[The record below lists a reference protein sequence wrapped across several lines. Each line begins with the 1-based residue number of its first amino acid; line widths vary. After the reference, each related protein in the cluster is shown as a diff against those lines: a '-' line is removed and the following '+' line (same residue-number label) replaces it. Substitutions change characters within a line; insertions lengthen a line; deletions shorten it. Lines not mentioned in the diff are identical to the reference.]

1 MRLPFRKK
9 EKKTSVQLN
18 VPAEFRPAGAGLQPR
33 FPPTTESASRLA
45 RLPPSVLH
53 RILTCVCPHARDES
67 FETCEESGRDDNCV
81 LCDLRD
87 LSHCAQV
94 SRAWRAVAIQVLYHS
109 IRIEPVHYCKME
121 AWLAE
126 RRKKTGRFDRNGVP
140 EDTAQTR
147 LRLLR
152 RTVRDDPTRIGKLVQ
167 YLKIPYM
174 VREYCHVELAQTI
187 AVLPDLHYVDLPEGM
202 FADDPAYATLRLEVQ
217 ARCPKL
223 RKMSYVAG
231 AESSFAMLATGQVW
245 PRLQVLELTGLNV
258 DPTTMRNV
266 LGCLVNLRALK
277 VSKTDSLSDE
287 VLLSTEGLPSLPPI
301 EELVLKDTPR
311 VTAAGLIEYLAWL
324 ETQQALKVLTLKDTG
339 VQPSDL
345 ADVLTMATSLRTL
358 ALQTKVS
365 EPLHYNAGIAPLSS
379 RSLRTLRFE
388 LSGRT
393 SSAQD
398 ASAANT
404 YYTYVANSILSSNL
418 PRLRRLFV
426 HDESFPDKL
435 QTAMPAPGGA
445 FSGGSRHHHQ
455 SSSMSSTRG
464 VPALRISPS
473 GSPPGGNGMASP
485 RYNTPMGSPMASPRA
500 VPRSLASLS
509 ASPGQAAQN
518 RLSSNNP
525 FAPQQPQAGG
535 ASRAAPIQTLEI
547 FTKSD
552 EVGQWNFARV
562 DAHHS
567 ISASPSQREQQQQQL
582 STANRRESQ
591 YGLAADVEGQDW
603 DHRAARRSVM
613 VGNAAGG
620 FLTLPGSAPFAPPP
634 DLPPVTPGFA
644 SDDYRPRSSG
654 STSPSRFRR

>member
-1 MRLPFRKK
+1 MPL
-9 EKKTSVQLN
+9 
-18 VPAEFRPAGAGLQPR
+18 
-33 FPPTTESASRLA
+33 FPPTRESALKLA
-45 RLPPSVLH
+45 QLPPAVLQ
-53 RILTCVCPHARDES
+53 RIFGHVCPHARDES
-67 FETCEESGRDDNCV
+67 FDTCEESAKDDNCV

-87 LSHCAQV
+87 LSHCTQV
-94 SRAWRAVAIQVLYHS
+94 SRAWRVPAIRVLYHS
-109 IRIEPVHYCKME
+109 VRIEPVHYCKME

-126 RRKKTGRFDRNGVP
+126 RRKKKGRFEQNGVP
-140 EDTAQTR
+140 EDTAQAR

-167 YLKIPYM
+167 YLKTPYM
-174 VREYCHVELAQTI
+174 LREFCYVELAQTI

-202 FADDPAYATLRLEVQ
+202 FADEPAYATLRLEVQ
-217 ARCPKL
+217 ARCAKL
-223 RKMSYVAG
+223 RKMSYMAG
-231 AESSFAMLATGQVW
+231 SEKSFALLATGQVW
-245 PRLQVLELTGLNV
+245 TRLQVLELKRLNI

-277 VSKTDSLSDE
+277 VSQTDSLSDE
-287 VLLSTEGLPSLPPI
+287 VLLSTDGLPALPPL

-339 VQPSDL
+339 VQASGL
-345 ADVLTMATSLRTL
+345 ADILTMATSLRTL
-358 ALQTKVS
+358 ALQSKIS
-365 EPLHYNAGIAPLSS
+365 QPFPHNAGVPPLAS

-388 LSGRT
+388 VSGRT

-418 PRLRRLFV
+418 PRLRKLFV

-435 QTAMPAPGGA
+435 QAMPGPGGA
-445 FSGGSRHHHQ
+445 LSGGARHRHQ

-464 VPALRISPS
+464 APALRV
-473 GSPPGGNGMASP
+473 SPPPSSGDNGMSSP
-485 RYNTPMGSPMASPRA
+485 KYSSPMASPRA
-500 VPRSLASLS
+500 VPRSPGLS
-509 ASPGQAAQN
+509 ASHGQLAQN

-525 FAPQQPQAGG
+525 FAPQATGR
-535 ASRAAPIQTLEI
+535 SPIQTLEV

-552 EVGQWNFARV
+552 EFGQWNFARV
-562 DAHHS
+562 DALQRS
-567 ISASPSQREQQQQQL
+567 SSPSAPAQSSASH
-582 STANRRESQ
+582 RESH
-591 YGLAADVEGQDW
+591 YGLAADVEGQGW
-603 DHRAARRSVM
+603 DRGAARRSVM

-634 DLPPVTPGFA
+634 DLPPVNPGFA
-644 SDDYRPRSSG
+644 NDDYRPRSSSG
-654 STSPSRFRR
+654 SSRIRR